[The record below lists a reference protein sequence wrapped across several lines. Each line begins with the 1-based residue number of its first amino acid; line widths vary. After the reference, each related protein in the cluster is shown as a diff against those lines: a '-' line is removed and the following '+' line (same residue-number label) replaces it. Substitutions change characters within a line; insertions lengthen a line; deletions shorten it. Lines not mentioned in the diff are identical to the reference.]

1 MNVEFICGVL
11 LGVLAALMLNLGKG
25 VQKLKVHVFLRGR
38 RMFSRGNRM
47 DLGIWTLGLLLTAAS
62 AVPYSIGLMLSKSPS
77 TVSAMTG
84 VGLIGLSIFAVLV
97 IGEKVRARDWAG
109 ILLVVLGTSFLAYL
123 GAGTEAQIKQFLDRS
138 LIVTV
143 AALVL
148 AAAIACITAFRLR
161 KLHGMTF
168 GLAAGLS
175 IGLAIFIADAGLVRS
190 GDSLS
195 GQFSTPYPY
204 IAILF
209 AVTATVVTQIGFLRG
224 RAVEVVPSVNAAII
238 LTPLILEGVIY
249 HHLPSLTILALVLL
263 IVAGV
268 ILLSIGAAARA
279 ETVNGTETPETGT
292 G

>member
-1 MNVEFICGVL
+1 MNVEFIFGVL
-11 LGVLAALMLNLGKG
+11 LGILAALLLNIGKG
-25 VQKLKVHVFLRGR
+25 VQKLKVHVFLQGR
-38 RMFSRGNRM
+38 RMFSKEHRW
-47 DLGIWTLGLLLTAAS
+47 DLAIWILGFLMTASA

-97 IGEKVRARDWAG
+97 IGEKLRSRDWLG
-109 ILLVVLGTSFLAYL
+109 ILLVVVGTSVLAYL
-123 GAGTEAQIKQFLDRS
+123 GAGKEAQVKQFLDRS
-138 LIVTV
+138 LVVTV
-143 AALVL
+143 TALVL
-148 AAAIACITAFRLR
+148 TAAIACIAAFRLR

-195 GQFSTPYPY
+195 GQFLTPYPY

-209 AVTATVVTQIGFLRG
+209 AATATAVTQVGFLRG

-238 LTPLILEGVIY
+238 LSPLILEAIIY
-249 HHLPSLTILALVLL
+249 RQLPPLPIIFLVALILAGVLL
-263 IVAGV
+263 
-268 ILLSIGAAARA
+268 LSTGAAARA
-279 ETVNGTETPETGT
+279 EPVEILQNDPSR
-292 G
+292 

>member
-1 MNVEFICGVL
+1 MNVEFIFGVL
-11 LGVLAALMLNLGKG
+11 LGILAALLLNIGKG
-25 VQKLKVHVFLRGR
+25 VQKLKVHVFLQGR
-38 RMFSRGNRM
+38 RMFSREHRW
-47 DLGIWTLGLLLTAAS
+47 DLTIWTVGFLMTASA
-62 AVPYSIGLMLSKSPS
+62 AVPYSVGLMLSKSPS

-97 IGEKVRARDWAG
+97 IGEKLRPRDWLG
-109 ILLVVLGTSFLAYL
+109 ILLVVVGTSVLACL
-123 GAGTEAQIKQFLDRS
+123 GAGKEAQAKQFLDRS
-138 LIVTV
+138 LVITV
-143 AALVL
+143 SALVL
-148 AAAIACITAFRLR
+148 AATVACVIAFRLR

-209 AVTATVVTQIGFLRG
+209 AATATAVTQVGFLRG

-238 LTPLILEGVIY
+238 LTPLILEGIIY
-249 HHLPSLTILALVLL
+249 RHLPPLAILAFVTVV
-263 IVAGV
+263 VAGV
-268 ILLSIGAAARA
+268 LLLSTGIAAR
-279 ETVNGTETPETGT
+279 TETETGT

>member
-1 MNVEFICGVL
+1 MNVEFIFGVL
-11 LGVLAALMLNLGKG
+11 LGILAALLLNIGKG
-25 VQKLKVHVFLRGR
+25 VQKLKVHIFLQGR
-38 RMFSRGNRM
+38 RMFSRQHRR
-47 DLGIWTLGLLLTAAS
+47 DLAIWIVGFLMTASA

-97 IGEKVRARDWAG
+97 IGEKLRSRDWMG
-109 ILLVVLGTSFLAYL
+109 ILLVVVGTSVLAYL
-123 GAGTEAQIKQFLDRS
+123 GAGKEAQAKQFLDRS
-138 LIVTV
+138 LVITV
-143 AALVL
+143 AVLVVTS
-148 AAAIACITAFRLR
+148 AVACITAFRLK

-209 AVTATVVTQIGFLRG
+209 AAAATAVTQVGFLRG

-238 LTPLILEGVIY
+238 LTPLILEGIIY
-249 HHLPSLTILALVLL
+249 RHLPPPSILAFVAVV
-263 IVAGV
+263 VAGV
-268 ILLSIGAAARA
+268 LLLSTGAAARA
-279 ETVNGTETPETGT
+279 SEAGT

>member
-1 MNVEFICGVL
+1 MNIEFIFGVL
-11 LGVLAALMLNLGKG
+11 LGILAALLLNIGKG
-25 VQKLKVHVFLRGR
+25 VQKLKVRVFLQGR
-38 RMFSRGNRM
+38 RMFSKEHRR
-47 DLGIWTLGLLLTAAS
+47 DLAIWILGFLMTASA

-97 IGEKVRARDWAG
+97 IGEKLRPRDWLG
-109 ILLVVLGTSFLAYL
+109 ILLVVIGTSILACL
-123 GAGTEAQIKQFLDRS
+123 GAGKEAQAKQFLDRS
-138 LIVTV
+138 LVITV
-143 AALVL
+143 SALVL
-148 AAAIACITAFRLR
+148 AAAVACVTAFRLR

-209 AVTATVVTQIGFLRG
+209 AATATAVTQVGFLRG

-238 LTPLILEGVIY
+238 LTPLILEGIIY
-249 HHLPSLTILALVLL
+249 SHLPPLGILAFVAVV
-263 IVAGV
+263 VAGV
-268 ILLSIGAAARA
+268 LLLSTGIAAR
-279 ETVNGTETPETGT
+279 TETGT

>member
-1 MNVEFICGVL
+1 MNVEFIFGVL
-11 LGVLAALMLNLGKG
+11 LGILAALMLNLGKG
-25 VQKLKVHVFLRGR
+25 VQKLKVRVFLQGR
-38 RMFSRGNRM
+38 RMFSKTHRW
-47 DLGIWTLGLLLTAAS
+47 DLGIWILGFLMTAAA

-97 IGEKVRARDWAG
+97 IGEKLRPRDWLG
-109 ILLVVLGTSFLAYL
+109 ILLVVVGTSVLASL
-123 GAGTEAQIKQFLDRS
+123 GAAKQAQAKQFLDRS
-138 LIVTV
+138 LVITV
-143 AALVL
+143 AVLVIT
-148 AAAIACITAFRLR
+148 ATVACITAFRLR

-195 GQFSTPYPY
+195 GQFLTPYPY

-209 AVTATVVTQIGFLRG
+209 AATATAVTQVGFLRG

-238 LTPLILEGVIY
+238 LTPLILEAIIY
-249 HHLPSLTILALVLL
+249 RQLPQLIIILLVSI

-268 ILLSIGAAARA
+268 LFLSTGAAARA
-279 ETVNGTETPETGT
+279 ETGT

>member
-1 MNVEFICGVL
+1 MNVEFLFGVL

-25 VQKLKVHVFLRGR
+25 VQKLKVRVFLQGR
-38 RMFSRGNRM
+38 RMFSKKHRG
-47 DLGIWTLGLLLTAAS
+47 DLTIWVLGFLMTAAA

-97 IGEKVRARDWAG
+97 IGEKLRPRDWLG
-109 ILLVVLGTSFLAYL
+109 ILLVVVGTSVLASL
-123 GAGTEAQIKQFLDRS
+123 GAAKQAQVKQFLDRS
-138 LIVTV
+138 LVVTV
-143 AALVL
+143 AVLVL
-148 AAAIACITAFRLR
+148 TAAVACITAFRLR

-168 GLAAGLS
+168 GLTAGLS

-195 GQFSTPYPY
+195 GQFLTPYPY
-204 IAILF
+204 VAILF
-209 AVTATVVTQIGFLRG
+209 AATATAVTQVGFLRG

-238 LTPLILEGVIY
+238 LTPLILEAIIY
-249 HHLPSLTILALVLL
+249 RQLPQLPIILLVSI

-268 ILLSIGAAARA
+268 LFLSTGAAARA
-279 ETVNGTETPETGT
+279 ETGEPGETGT

>member
-1 MNVEFICGVL
+1 MNVEFIFGVL
-11 LGVLAALMLNLGKG
+11 LGILAALLLNIGKG
-25 VQKLKVHVFLRGR
+25 VQKLKVHVFLQGR
-38 RMFSRGNRM
+38 RMFSKEHRR
-47 DLGIWTLGLLLTAAS
+47 DLAIWILGFLMTASA

-97 IGEKVRARDWAG
+97 IGEKLRPRDWLG
-109 ILLVVLGTSFLAYL
+109 ILLVVIGTSILAYL
-123 GAGTEAQIKQFLDRS
+123 GAGKEAQAKQFLDRS
-138 LIVTV
+138 LVITV
-143 AALVL
+143 SALVL
-148 AAAIACITAFRLR
+148 AAAVACVIAFRLR

-209 AVTATVVTQIGFLRG
+209 AATATAVTQVGFLRG

-238 LTPLILEGVIY
+238 LTPLILEGIIY
-249 HHLPSLTILALVLL
+249 RHLPPPAILAFVSVVIAGVLL
-263 IVAGV
+263 
-268 ILLSIGAAARA
+268 LSTGIAAR
-279 ETVNGTETPETGT
+279 TETGT

>member
-1 MNVEFICGVL
+1 MNIEFIFGVL
-11 LGVLAALMLNLGKG
+11 LGILAALLLNIGKG
-25 VQKLKVHVFLRGR
+25 VQKLKVHVFLQGR
-38 RMFSRGNRM
+38 RMFSKEHRR
-47 DLGIWTLGLLLTAAS
+47 DLAIWILGFLMTASA

-97 IGEKVRARDWAG
+97 IGEKLRTRDWVG
-109 ILLVVLGTSFLAYL
+109 IILVVVGTSVLAYM
-123 GAGTEAQIKQFLDRS
+123 GAGKEAQAKEFLDRS
-138 LIVTV
+138 LVITV
-143 AALVL
+143 AVLVIT
-148 AAAIACITAFRLR
+148 AAVACFTAFRLR

-209 AVTATVVTQIGFLRG
+209 AATATAVTQVGFLRG

-238 LTPLILEGVIY
+238 LTPLILEGIIY
-249 HHLPSLTILALVLL
+249 RHLPPLGILTFVAVV
-263 IVAGV
+263 VAGV
-268 ILLSIGAAARA
+268 LLLSTGIAAR
-279 ETVNGTETPETGT
+279 TETGT